1 MAITTDEVATVA
13 RLAKLQ
19 LAPGDEER
27 MAKELD
33 AILSYVK
40 KLDELDTSSV
50 PPTLG
55 VTVTRAPVRA
65 DVVRP
70 GVERDAALAEA
81 PRSDGVGYLVPGF
94 VDES

>member
-27 MAKELD
+27 MAGELD

-40 KLDELDTSSV
+40 KLDELDTSNV
-50 PPTLG
+50 PPTLA
-55 VTVTRAPVRA
+55 VTVSRAPVRA
-65 DVVRP
+65 DVVQA
-70 GVERDAALAEA
+70 GVERSEALAEA

>member
-13 RLAKLQ
+13 RLARLQ

-40 KLDELDTSSV
+40 KLDELDTSNV

-65 DVVRP
+65 DVVQP
-70 GVERDAALAEA
+70 GVGRDDALGEA
-81 PRSDGVGYLVPGF
+81 PRSDGVGYLVPAF